1 MSILLK
7 QQIKE
12 EQSKGVIVIEPFN
25 PQQLGPNSYDVRL
38 SPTLKVYSFED
49 SPYLDCKS
57 CNKTMNIIIPPE
69 GFILQ
74 PNVLYLGTT
83 EEKVGSDFYVTMY
96 DGRSSMARLGILSHL
111 SAGFGDIGFKTNW
124 TLEITVVH
132 PTKIYP
138 HMTIGQMFFQKI
150 DPNYNAAENRY
161 NGKYQNQIEAQES
174 LSHLDF
180 NK

>member
-1 MSILLK
+1 M
-7 QQIKE
+7 
-12 EQSKGVIVIEPFN
+12 
-25 PQQLGPNSYDVRL
+25 
-38 SPTLKVYSFED
+38 
-49 SPYLDCKS
+49 DCKTL
-57 CNKTMNIIIPPE
+57 NPTKNIVIPPE

-83 EEKVGSDFYVTMY
+83 EEKVGSDFYVSMY
-96 DGRSSMARLGILSHL
+96 DGRSSMARLGISSHL

-138 HMTIGQMFFQKI
+138 RMTIGQVFFHKI
-150 DPNYNAAENRY
+150 DPNYNTVKNRY
-161 NGKYQNQIEAQES
+161 NGKYQNQTDAQES

-180 NK
+180 KNK